1 MKYIYLIFCSFFFF
15 LLLDRTLIV
24 GWKEGEEKNIENT
37 IAKFISFRFRVKN
50 NEFHNLQIN
59 FVNTREQLF
68 TIIIV
73 QAL

>member
-37 IAKFISFRFRVKN
+37 IAKFISFRSRVKN